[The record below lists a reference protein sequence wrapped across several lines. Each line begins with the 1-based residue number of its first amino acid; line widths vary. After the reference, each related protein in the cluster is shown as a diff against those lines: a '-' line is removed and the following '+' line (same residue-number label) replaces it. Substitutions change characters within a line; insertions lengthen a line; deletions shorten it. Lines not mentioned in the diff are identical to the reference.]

1 MDSMREQLCRELID
15 TIFKEASAL
24 FPNTTLRRDAVVGN
38 LDLIIHELHARRGGS
53 LSHLD
58 APSDGEVR
66 EWCVVA
72 PDGTPP
78 TNWLGFTN
86 ARRLAASHARRLG
99 KSVRLEKLRHT

>member
-1 MDSMREQLCRELID
+1 MESMREQLCGELID

-38 LDLIIHELHARRGGS
+38 LDLIIYELNEWRRGA
-53 LSHLD
+53 HLD
-58 APSDGEVR
+58 TPSNGEVR
-66 EWCVVA
+66 EWRVVA
-72 PDGTPP
+72 LDGTPL

-99 KSVRLEKLRHT
+99 KSVRLEKLR